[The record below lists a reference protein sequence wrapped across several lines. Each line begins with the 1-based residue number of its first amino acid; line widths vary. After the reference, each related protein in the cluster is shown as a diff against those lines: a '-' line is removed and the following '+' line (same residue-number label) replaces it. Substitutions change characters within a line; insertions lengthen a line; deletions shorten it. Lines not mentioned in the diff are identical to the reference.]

1 MNGQRFVG
9 GDRVTRIGML
19 ILREQRKISPT
30 LSFSHVSQIRGMKKL
45 FRVYL
50 GSIATFWM
58 YTLQLGGLRWV
69 QDSVLFAAL
78 ISYKDVFIG
87 NRMRDDIIDIQV
99 KESLVERLKRCLL
112 GKARNIHTL
121 CNIWTLFKQE
131 GLGRGIIHYIG
142 GLSFICEWSSKQV
155 AEDSLETNKVNLSSW
170 CSNIDMWK
178 EDTEPTGRLT
188 WLELEG
194 LLANAR
200 DAENVQKI
208 GDKFGTVLE
217 IDNMEVNGELKNFV
231 GVLIL
236 TKTMDDISK
245 CVPLKFNEL
254 LCLIRV
260 VEDHNRSFLLNLP
273 TESEYGASDDG
284 SLNGDEDS
292 DGVSDIVLGRREE
305 GKYFSDDSREDECD
319 ATFGASPHLDY
330 HVPEKTHAK
339 SNDKCSCLKNV
350 NPSVLR
356 KSSPYLNETILSP
369 IMLKTSSGD
378 GPLSLLSKKMSF
390 HILLDAFKKSGKTR
404 SKKKSF
410 AIGKDLCDDDFQL
423 NGETSSGIS
432 GNFEVVGRKLGLI
445 VDEDPIVASMAGRS
459 SY

>member
-1 MNGQRFVG
+1 
-9 GDRVTRIGML
+9 
-19 ILREQRKISPT
+19 
-30 LSFSHVSQIRGMKKL
+30 
-45 FRVYL
+45 
-50 GSIATFWM
+50 
-58 YTLQLGGLRWV
+58 
-69 QDSVLFAAL
+69 
-78 ISYKDVFIG
+78 
-87 NRMRDDIIDIQV
+87 
-99 KESLVERLKRCLL
+99 
-112 GKARNIHTL
+112 
-121 CNIWTLFKQE
+121 
-131 GLGRGIIHYIG
+131 
-142 GLSFICEWSSKQV
+142 
-155 AEDSLETNKVNLSSW
+155 
-170 CSNIDMWK
+170 MWK
-178 EDTEPTGRLT
+178 EDMEPTGRLT

-194 LLANAR
+194 LLAIAW

-208 GDKFGTVLE
+208 GDKLGTVLE

-231 GVLIL
+231 G
-236 TKTMDDISK
+236 
-245 CVPLKFNEL
+245 
-254 LCLIRV
+254 
-260 VEDHNRSFLLNLP
+260 DHNRSFLLNLP

-339 SNDKCSCLKNV
+339 SNDKGSSFKNV
-350 NPSVLR
+350 NPLVLR
-356 KSSPYLNETILSP
+356 KSYPYINETILSP

-390 HILLDAFKKSGKTR
+390 HILSDAFKKSGKTR

-423 NGETSSGIS
+423 NGETSSGSS
-432 GNFEVVGRKLGLI
+432 GNFEAVGRKLGLI
-445 VDEDPIVASMAGRS
+445 AEEDLIVASMAGRS